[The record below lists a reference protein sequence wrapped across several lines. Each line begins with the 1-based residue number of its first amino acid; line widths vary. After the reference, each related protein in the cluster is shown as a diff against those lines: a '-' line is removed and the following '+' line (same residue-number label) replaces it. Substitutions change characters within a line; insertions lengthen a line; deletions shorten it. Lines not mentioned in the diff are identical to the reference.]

1 MRQHKCPPTGEPV
14 GKLEHVSTTE
24 HHNIKELTV
33 STANPS
39 KTIFSEINRLEE
51 KTFTSICII
60 VFVDMHV

>member
-1 MRQHKCPPTGEPV
+1 MD
-14 GKLEHVSTTE
+14 KLEHISTTE

-33 STANPS
+33 STANQS

-51 KTFTSICII
+51 KTFISICIT